1 MGELNITLEDDK
13 THINVIYFHT
23 THNDPDVENKPE
35 DESLTATESLMTG
48 TEMLDTII
56 KAEGDC
62 RLPSLPPEGESLA
75 VEGGARLQVKQSPSI
90 CTCMD
95 LTNPCFACNPT
106 LIYVK
111 TDVSL
116 KKEELNKATNLLII
130 IIMTWGD
137 PGGAVN

>member
-1 MGELNITLEDDK
+1 MDRR
-13 THINVIYFHT
+13 
-23 THNDPDVENKPE
+23 
-35 DESLTATESLMTG
+35 SL
-48 TEMLDTII
+48 
-56 KAEGDC
+56 
-62 RLPSLPPEGESLA
+62 SLPPEGESRA
-75 VEGGARLQVKQSPSI
+75 VEGGTSFQVKQPPST